1 LQETLEFIAAFYPTW
16 EVDVGREHV
25 RTSGA
30 AGKAQRS
37 EELPS
42 LKLIQQNLV
51 YATELERIV

>member
-1 LQETLEFIAAFYPTW
+1 
-16 EVDVGREHV
+16 VDVGREQV